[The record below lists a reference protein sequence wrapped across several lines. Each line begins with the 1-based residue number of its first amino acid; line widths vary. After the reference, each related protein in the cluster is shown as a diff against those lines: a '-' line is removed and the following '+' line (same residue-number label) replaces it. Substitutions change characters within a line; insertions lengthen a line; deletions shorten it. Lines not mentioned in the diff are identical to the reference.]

1 MQGKTING
9 YTIQRLLGVGGMGE
23 VWYAVDGKGNP
34 AAVKFLSEKL
44 SNNAQIVSRFK
55 TEADVMLKLDHPN
68 IRKAFSMGNFN
79 GRPAIIME
87 YLEGSDLKEKMKNKQ
102 HFTNE
107 ELKKWWNQLSS
118 ALNYTHE
125 KGIVH
130 RDIKPGNI
138 FIDQKGNVKLLDF
151 GIAKIADATLGTQ
164 TGSTLGTKIY
174 MSPEQVKDSK
184 RVSPKSDVYSLA
196 VSFVHLLTGKVPY
209 DINSSSDYEIMD
221 NILHKPLDLS
231 GVPLEWRGFLTPYL
245 EKDPAKR
252 PALKPFSPVTS
263 AKKGETTIMVNV
275 STPVSKGQETTVANS
290 QHTVNKTP
298 SKPVAAQ
305 VPKAPVKPQI
315 LKETP
320 KKPKKSFWKTI
331 GNFLRKIKTS
341 IKEDAKWLL
350 SEDGYNYSV
359 AFLVIALALFL
370 VSLVLIVIGW
380 INGTGHA
387 PVWTWLFWESLV
399 LGILFGIWNAKLN

>member
-9 YTIQRLLGVGGMGE
+9 YTMQRLLGVGGMGE
-23 VWYAVDGKGNP
+23 VWYAMDANGKP
-34 AAVKFLSEKL
+34 AAVKFLNEEYSKV
-44 SNNAQIVSRFK
+44 AQTISRFK
-55 TEADVMLKLDHPN
+55 AEADVMLKLDHPN

-102 HFTNE
+102 RFTDE
-107 ELKKWWNQLSS
+107 ELKKWWNQLTS
-118 ALNYTHE
+118 ALNYTHD

-138 FIDQKGNVKLLDF
+138 VIDQKGNVKLLDF

-184 RVSPKSDVYSLA
+184 RVSPKSDEYSLA

-209 DINSSSDYEIMD
+209 DTNSSSDYDILN

-231 GVPLEWRGFLTPYL
+231 GVPMEWRGFLAPYL

-252 PALKPFSPVTS
+252 PALRPFSKAVP
-263 AKKGETTIMVNV
+263 AMKGETTVVVNKT
-275 STPVSKGQETTVANS
+275 TPVAKGQETTVAS
-290 QHTVNKTP
+290 PAPKTSL
-298 SKPVAAQ
+298 SK
-305 VPKAPVKPQI
+305 PVKPQASPTNQVRHKTS
-315 LKETP
+315 KETS
-320 KKPKKSFWKTI
+320 KKPQGAFWKTI
-331 GNFLRKIKTS
+331 GNNLRQAKTRN
-341 IKEDAKWLL
+341 KEDVKWLL

-359 AFLVIALALFL
+359 AFLVIAIALFL
-370 VSLVLIVIGW
+370 VSLVLIIIGW

-399 LGILFGIWNAKLN
+399 LGIVYGIWNAKLV

>member
-1 MQGKTING
+1 MQGMTING

-23 VWYAVDGKGNP
+23 VWYAVDGKGRP

-68 IRKAFSMGNFN
+68 IRKAFSMGNLN

-102 HFTNE
+102 RFTDE
-107 ELKKWWNQLSS
+107 ELKKWWNQLAL

-164 TGSTLGTKIY
+164 TGSTLGTMIY
-174 MSPEQVKDSK
+174 MSPEQVNDPK
-184 RVSPKSDVYSLA
+184 RVDYRTDLYSLA
-196 VSFVHLLTGKVPY
+196 VSFVHLLTGKAPY
-209 DINSSSDYEIMD
+209 
-221 NILHKPLDLS
+221 PLDLS
-231 GVPLEWRGFLTPYL
+231 GVPVEWRDFLAPYL
-245 EKDPAKR
+245 KKDPTKR
-252 PALKPFSPVTS
+252 PALKPFSPVSS

-275 STPVSKGQETTVANS
+275 STPVAKGQETTVANS
-290 QHTVNKTP
+290 QPIVTKTP

-305 VPKAPVKPQI
+305 VPKAPVKPVTPKTP
-315 LKETP
+315 KETP
-320 KKPKKSFWKTI
+320 KPQRSFGKAI
-331 GNFLRKIKTS
+331 GDKVRQARTR
-341 IKEDAKWLL
+341 IKEDVKWLL